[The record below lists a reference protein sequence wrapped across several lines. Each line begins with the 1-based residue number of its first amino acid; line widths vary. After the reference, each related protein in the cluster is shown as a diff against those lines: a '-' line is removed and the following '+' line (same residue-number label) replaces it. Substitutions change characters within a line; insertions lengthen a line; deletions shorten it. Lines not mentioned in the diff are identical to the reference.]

1 LIVIYPV
8 YKLDRGNTEEKFM
21 GKKVNSGESKPGAA
35 KKSSSASSKR
45 WMQEHVNDFYVK
57 EANKKGLRSRAV
69 FKLEEINKKD
79 KLIRSGMTVVDL
91 GAAPGSWSQW
101 AVDTVGLNGK
111 VIACDILPMDSIA
124 GVDFLQGDFREDAV
138 LDALL
143 KRIGEN
149 KVDVVLSDM
158 APNMSGNAAMDQPKS
173 MYLVELALDMCRS
186 VLVKEGSFIVKVFMG
201 SDFDTFIAEVRKLFK
216 TVKVRKP
223 DSSRARSREVYLV
236 ATGFKE

>member
-1 LIVIYPV
+1 
-8 YKLDRGNTEEKFM
+8 M
-21 GKKVNSGESKPGAA
+21 GKKVNSIASKPGVL

-69 FKLEEINKKD
+69 FKLEEINNKD

-101 AVDTVGLNGK
+101 SVETVGMKGK

-124 GVDFLQGDFREDAV
+124 GVDFLQGDFREEVV
-138 LDALL
+138 LNALL
-143 KRIGEN
+143 NRIGDH

-173 MYLVELALDMCRS
+173 MYLVELALEMCRS

-201 SDFDTFIAEVRKLFK
+201 ADFDGFMTEVRKLFK
-216 TVKVRKP
+216 TVKTRKP

-236 ATGFKE
+236 ATGFKL